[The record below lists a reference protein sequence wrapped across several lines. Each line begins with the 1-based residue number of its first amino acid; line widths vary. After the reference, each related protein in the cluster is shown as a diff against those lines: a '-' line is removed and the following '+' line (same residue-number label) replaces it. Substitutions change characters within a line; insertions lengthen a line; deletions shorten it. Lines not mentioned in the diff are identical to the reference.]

1 MDDRNQSSDFGE
13 GWSGSETSY
22 YRVPYAGYNPP
33 PYRTDGGRRRGGAGG
48 TLVALVLAVLVG
60 AGIGHFLW
68 QPAGGPGP
76 LPGIGSLPSLTPPL
90 GQAAVAA
97 QVQAGIVDVTT
108 RLGNQPG
115 GAAGTGMVLTPTG
128 EVLTNNHVI
137 QGATSIT
144 VTDVDNHRSYPA
156 NVVGYDRTQD
166 VAVLQVRGATNLRTV
181 ALGNSDAVRVGDDV
195 VAIGNAGGVGGT
207 PSHTSGRVTALNQS
221 ITASD
226 ETGGN
231 AQQLN
236 GLIQVTAE
244 LQPGDS
250 GGPLADGSA
259 KVIGMNT
266 AGAQSNRRARGA
278 GFAIPI
284 NTAVAVSR
292 QIEAGQSS
300 PTVHIGPT
308 GFLGVQ
314 VASSTAGPD
323 SVGNAAGA
331 SVVGVQPGSPA
342 DAAGLQ
348 AGDTIVSVDG
358 GPVDSSTALQ
368 SALSAHHPGDRV
380 TLSWVD
386 PSGRQRSGSAQLAVG
401 PPD

>member
-1 MDDRNQSSDFGE
+1 MDDRNESSAFGE
-13 GWSGSETSY
+13 GWSGSETPY
-22 YRVPYAGYNPP
+22 YRVPPEAQ
-33 PYRTDGGRRRGGAGG
+33 YRPTGNRRRRVGG
-48 TLVALVLAVLVG
+48 TLIALVIAVLVG

-68 QPAGGPGP
+68 QPVGGPGP

-90 GQAAVAA
+90 GQASVAA
-97 QVQAGIVDVTT
+97 QVEPGIVDITT

-137 QGATSIT
+137 QGASSIT
-144 VTDVDNHRSYPA
+144 VTAVDSHRSYPA
-156 NVVGYDRTQD
+156 TVVGYDRTQD
-166 VAVLQVRGATNLRTV
+166 VAVLQVRGASNLRPV
-181 ALGNSDAVRVGDDV
+181 ALADSDAVRVGDDV

-207 PSHTSGRVTALNQS
+207 PTHTAGRVTALNQS

-226 ETGGN
+226 ESGGN

-236 GLIQVTAE
+236 GLMQVSAE

-250 GGPLADGSA
+250 GGPLANSDA

-278 GFAIPI
+278 GFAIPM
-284 NTAVAVSR
+284 NTAVAISK

-314 VASSTAGPD
+314 VASATAGPD
-323 SVGNAAGA
+323 SVGNTAGA

-342 DAAGLQ
+342 EVAGLR
-348 AGDTIVSVDG
+348 AGDTIVSVDAT
-358 GPVDSSTALQ
+358 PVDSSAALQ
-368 SALSAHHPGDRV
+368 VALSAHHPGDRV

-386 PSGRQRSGSAQLAVG
+386 PAGRQRSGPAQLATG

>member
-1 MDDRNQSSDFGE
+1 MDDRDQSVPYGT
-13 GWSGSETSY
+13 GWSGNETSY
-22 YRVPYAGYNPP
+22 YHMPYAGSNLSPYPP
-33 PYRTDGGRRRGGAGG
+33 TGNRRRRGGG
-48 TLVALVLAVLVG
+48 TLIALIIAVLVG

-68 QPAGGPGP
+68 QPGDTPG
-76 LPGIGSLPSLTPPL
+76 PGIGSLPSLGPPM

-97 QVQAGIVDVTT
+97 QVTPGVVDVTT
-108 RLGNQPG
+108 KLGSQPG

-137 QGATSIT
+137 QGASSIT
-144 VTDVDNHRSYPA
+144 VTSVDNHRSYPA
-156 NVVGYDRTQD
+156 TVIGYDRSDD
-166 VAVLQVRGATNLRTV
+166 VAVLQVQGATNLRTV
-181 ALGNSDAVRVGDDV
+181 SLGDSNTVKVGDEA

-207 PSHTSGRVTALNQS
+207 PSHAAGRVTALNQS

-226 ETGGN
+226 ESGGN

-236 GLIQVTAE
+236 GLIQVTAD

-250 GGPLADGSA
+250 GGPLANSNA
-259 KVIGMNT
+259 KIIGMNT
-266 AGAQSNRRARGA
+266 AGAQSNHRARSA

-284 NTAVAVSR
+284 NTALAVSR
-292 QIEAGQSS
+292 QIEARQSS

-323 SVGNAAGA
+323 SVGNVTGA
-331 SVVGVQPGSPA
+331 SVVGVQAGSPA
-342 DAAGLQ
+342 EQAGLR
-348 AGDTIVSVDG
+348 AGDVIVSVDG
-358 GPVDSSTALQ
+358 APVDSSMALQ
-368 SALSAHHPGDRV
+368 STLSMHHPGDRV
-380 TLSWVD
+380 TLAWVD
-386 PSGRQRSGSAQLAVG
+386 PAGRQRSGPAQLATG